1 MEVEV
6 QYMNELVQGGRE
18 LLDSVQPLWDK
29 LNKHHE
35 ISSKIFP
42 DKYRNKTFDVRKRK
56 FAEEQSLKVN
66 IDLIKNSEKD
76 LYIGYCIS
84 TLNKELAGEIDS
96 LFIDEEYR
104 ELGLGD
110 ILMNR
115 ALEWLDINNAK
126 TKNIGVSE
134 GNERVLEFYKRY
146 GFYKRRV
153 ILEQINE

>member
-1 MEVEV
+1 
-6 QYMNELVQGGRE
+6 MNELVQGGRE

-35 ISSKIFP
+35 VSSQIFS

-56 FAEEQSLKVN
+56 FTEEQSLKVN
-66 IDLIKNSEKD
+66 IDLIKDSEKC

-84 TLNKELAGEIDS
+84 TLNKELTGKIDS

-104 ELGLGD
+104 GLGLGD

-126 TKNIGVSE
+126 TKNIGVAE